1 MSRAPFPQVANDC
14 PGDVYDLAATWHER
28 KASTTWSDVDQQARQ
43 AWLDA
48 APEHLEASLFMEE
61 TSSLMIVAAEAGALD
76 EELRL
81 ARQAY
86 ARGRRRGEA
95 HRWRLLA
102 ASAAGLAVIC
112 GAGLGGLMW
121 RSAGGDAASVVYAA
135 EPGRRHVV
143 TLSDGSRAVL
153 DGGGAITVAFTRHGR
168 KLELIRGRA
177 FFDVAHDA
185 ARPFEVTGH
194 GHVVRA
200 LGTAFEV
207 DLGAGDRPFRVSLLQ
222 GKVQVR
228 DAKIARP
235 VELQPGEVLSLDRA
249 NRPRIERDDVDRE
262 TAWRDGRLEL
272 DDETLD
278 AAVADLNEHGG
289 RRIIVR
295 GTAGRLKVTGTFSC
309 DDPETF
315 ASAVAILH
323 GLVVRPGADGA
334 LVLAWPR
341 DAGEAAD

>member
-1 MSRAPFPQVANDC
+1 MSLAQFPQAANDAL
-14 PGDVYDLAATWHER
+14 GDVYDLAATWHER
-28 KASTTWSDVDQQARQ
+28 KTSSKWSDTDQQALQ

-48 APEHLEASLFMEE
+48 APEHVEAYLALED
-61 TSSLMIVAAEAGALD
+61 TSDLIALAAGAGALD

-81 ARQAY
+81 ARLAY
-86 ARGRRRGEA
+86 TQGLRRGQA

-102 ASAAGLAVIC
+102 AGVAGLAVIC

-121 RSAGGDAASVVYAA
+121 RSAGRAAAPVVYAA

-153 DGGGAITVAFTRHGR
+153 DGGGAITVTFTRHGR
-168 KLELIRGRA
+168 KLELTRGRA
-177 FFDVAHDA
+177 FFDVAHDS
-185 ARPFEVTGH
+185 ARPFEVAGQ

-207 DLGAGDRPFRVSLLQ
+207 DLGAGDKPFRVALLR

-228 DAKIARP
+228 DAKIAEA
-235 VELQPGEVLSLDRA
+235 VELEPGQVLSLDRA
-249 NRPRIERDDVDRE
+249 NRPRVERDDVDRE

-272 DDETLD
+272 DDESLD
-278 AAVADLNEHGG
+278 AAVADLNKHGG

-295 GTAGRLKVTGTFSC
+295 GGAGRLKVTGTFSS

-315 ASAVAILH
+315 ASAVAVLH
-323 GLVVRPGADGA
+323 GLVVRQGADGA
-334 LVLAWPR
+334 IVLASPR